1 MTNYSLFILYFIPI
15 VAGIWFKQEN
25 NFFGIRF
32 SKTLAFDNLTLT
44 LESVVSESL
53 EKSKI
58 NKKLE
63 KEINRRNQDGGFK
76 LDLLMAGDHS
86 LFEAFWEIQGSSQD
100 HAHFAVQVYLE
111 AIFDQIKSIYNK
123 QVFFGKHKMELNL
136 AGVLV
141 IEEERDC
148 PLKTSVYL
156 EGGNGTMSD
165 GVKMTW
171 SIDALKAIAALS
183 SWRALHTDILPKHD
197 HIVFITKFDLLS
209 PTGASATQGMGFV
222 QKMCDS
228 HESVSVVEDIG
239 ALTTSTIAAHEI
251 GHNLGAFHDGEIN
264 NTCNPRSNYLMAPSA
279 SASTSGSIFENGFK
293 FSNCSMKAIEGF
305 MQTVESACLTAK
317 GDPEKE
323 KQASSRSSLSSKRKL
338 RPGELFGATRQCQI
352 AFAPHYGEC
361 NQRQY
366 KDLNPDP
373 CRRLWCKNRLE
384 SRFAPCE
391 TKSYLP
397 LMDGTE
403 CGKGKWCQFGNCV
416 NNEFFDPESECQ
428 DLNEAYCRG
437 KYPPA
442 VMKVFCVRKSFSA
455 ICCRQC
461 KKYNT
466 YIYEKYRKAEKQ
478 FKKKKIPPRKL
489 WLNKVDE
496 LSINETDIDPL

>member
-1 MTNYSLFILYFIPI
+1 M
-15 VAGIWFKQEN
+15 
-25 NFFGIRF
+25 RF
-32 SKTLAFDNLTLT
+32 SKTVAFDNLTLT

-53 EKSKI
+53 QKSRVNEKLK
-58 NKKLE
+58 
-63 KEINRRNQDGGFK
+63 KEIHRRNEEGGLK

-86 LFEAFWEIQGSSQD
+86 LFEAFWEIQGASRD
-100 HAHFAVQVYLE
+100 HAYFAVQVYLE
-111 AIFDQIKSIYNK
+111 AVFDQIETIYSK
-123 QVFFGKHKMELNL
+123 QIFFGKHKMKLNL

-141 IEEERDC
+141 IAEERDC
-148 PLKTSVYL
+148 PLKMSAYL
-156 EGGNGTMSD
+156 NGGNETFSEGT
-165 GVKMTW
+165 KMTW
-171 SIDALKAIAALS
+171 SLDALKAIAALS
-183 SWRALHTDILPKHD
+183 SWRALHTDVLPKHD

-251 GHNLGAFHDGEIN
+251 GHNLGAFHDGETN
-264 NTCNPRSNYLMAPSA
+264 DTCNPRSNYLMAPSA
-279 SASTSGSIFENGFK
+279 SSSTSGFIFENGFR
-293 FSNCSMKAIEGF
+293 FSNCSLQSIEAF
-305 MQTVESACLTAK
+305 METVESACLTARENPK
-317 GDPEKE
+317 KV
-323 KQASSRSSLSSKRKL
+323 KQALSRSSLSSKRKL
-338 RPGELFGATRQCQI
+338 RPGEQFGATRQCQI

-403 CGKGKWCQFGNCV
+403 CGKGKWCQSGNCIV
-416 NNEFFDPESECQ
+416 NEFFDPESECQ
-428 DLNEAYCRG
+428 DLNEAYCRE

-442 VMKVFCVRKSFSA
+442 IMKVFCIRKSFSS

-461 KKYNT
+461 KKYNY

-478 FKKKKIPPRKL
+478 FKKKKIPPRILKFDIIEE
-489 WLNKVDE
+489 LNF
-496 LSINETDIDPL
+496 NETDIDPL